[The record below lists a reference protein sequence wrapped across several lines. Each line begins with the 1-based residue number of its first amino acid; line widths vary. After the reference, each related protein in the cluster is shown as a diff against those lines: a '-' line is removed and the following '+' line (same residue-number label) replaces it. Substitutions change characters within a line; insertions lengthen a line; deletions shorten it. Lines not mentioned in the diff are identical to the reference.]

1 MEQTRM
7 REEREKEKRSYT
19 KIIYRTKI
27 EKKCILPK
35 KSNKLLF
42 ASIQPNA
49 LFQRKDAL
57 KIVERRTAHIELALI
72 CYKSSL
78 VRMYCRSPYLSLPQG

>member
-1 MEQTRM
+1 M
-7 REEREKEKRSYT
+7 REESERGKKGATLRLY
-19 KIIYRTKI
+19 I
-27 EKKCILPK
+27 EQRLRKKMHSSKK

-42 ASIQPNA
+42 ASIQPSA